1 MGGRLGRNDPCWCGS
16 GAKFKKCHLNRDSER
31 PLPFAA
37 ISNAMWTAWQH
48 KKCFHP
54 QASAAVCDKIVSAH
68 TIQRSRGIERLV
80 DSSNH
85 VYTFHGRNQEE
96 DIRVQRVGWR
106 EASTFTG
113 FCSQHDGLTFGPLE
127 TTVFTGTEEQCFLIA
142 YRAVCH
148 EVYQKTGVLK
158 SSPVARSLVDRGLP
172 IELQI
177 EIQREWAI
185 HDAGTRAG
193 LATFQKLKEQ
203 MDSQLLKNDFSGW
216 SRVVIYFRGDLCML
230 STGVVSPNRDL
241 NRRELQALHDV
252 SAKQESMPFGVVA
265 MPDGGAVV
273 LMWPEEQN
281 APRLFVESMLSRGVE
296 RLPSLLVQFIFA
308 YVENTF
314 FSSRWWQSLSEADRL
329 HLASLAGIGNA
340 YYTDF
345 QYLPS
350 AFVPWQITDI
360 HQLKP

>member
-16 GAKFKKCHLNRDSER
+16 GEKFKKCHLNRDSER

-68 TIQRSRGIERLV
+68 TIQRSRGLERLV

-85 VYTFHGRNQEE
+85 VYTFHSRKQEE

-148 EVYQKTGVLK
+148 V
-158 SSPVARSLVDRGLP
+158 
-172 IELQI
+172 
-177 EIQREWAI
+177 
-185 HDAGTRAG
+185 
-193 LATFQKLKEQ
+193 
-203 MDSQLLKNDFSGW
+203 
-216 SRVVIYFRGDLCML
+216 YFRGDLCML

-273 LMWPEEQN
+273 LMWPEGQN
-281 APRLFVESMLSRGVE
+281 APRLFLSPCLAEVSDVSRV
-296 RLPSLLVQFIFA
+296 
-308 YVENTF
+308 
-314 FSSRWWQSLSEADRL
+314 SSSNLYSRM
-329 HLASLAGIGNA
+329 
-340 YYTDF
+340 
-345 QYLPS
+345 
-350 AFVPWQITDI
+350 
-360 HQLKP
+360 